1 MVDRL
6 SEGNHGIISMGMR
19 DPSIG
24 KNFSKLLYI
33 KKTMVV
39 FKVLR
44 GIILLPVAVILIT
57 LLNNYEDSEMKHID
71 TQSTTEDV
79 RRGI

>member
-1 MVDRL
+1 
-6 SEGNHGIISMGMR
+6 
-19 DPSIG
+19 
-24 KNFSKLLYI
+24 
-33 KKTMVV
+33 MVV

-57 LLNNYEDSEMKHID
+57 LLNVFEDSQVKQID
-71 TQSTTEDV
+71 TQTTTEDV